1 MRDISHEPLALDG
14 LDLEALRALWRAR
27 YGPPPRLRSPE
38 LLALMLGY
46 RMQAERDG
54 GVEVEVRRAL
64 RRVSARPPLPGLT
77 PGTKLTRQWQ
87 GKTHDVVVGPD
98 RRFVHQGQTYRS
110 LSEVARQITGSR
122 WNGPRFFGLR
132 EEAGK

>member
-1 MRDISHEPLALDG
+1 MRDISHEPLALNG
-14 LDLEALRALWRAR
+14 LDLEALRALWRDR

-46 RMQAERDG
+46 RMQAEREG
-54 GVEVEVRRAL
+54 GVDVESRRAL
-64 RRVSARPPLPGLT
+64 RRTSGRPPLPGLT
-77 PGTKLTRQWQ
+77 PGTKLTRDWQ
-87 GKTHDVVVGPD
+87 GKTHEVVVGPD
-98 RRFVHQGQTYRS
+98 RRFVHEDKSYRS

-132 EEAGK
+132 EEIVK